1 MSRSTIIKAQ
11 EISGNQYAD
20 LASAQRQAIKN
31 TAADF
36 AAIIKRMQADG
47 LLVTIDGQ
55 IIPNPERTSKK

>member
-20 LASAQRQAIKN
+20 LANAQRQAIKN

-55 IIPNPERTSKK
+55 IVPNPERTSKK